1 MDVYTNLRLVEDPMT
16 SRKNGHTS
24 PEQTAE
30 HRSRRR
36 WLSILAKAKIAD
48 LESLFNNLPNKPEWT
63 VIRAPETGMIM
74 ARGRAGG
81 TGQRFNLGEVTVT
94 RCAVRLDY
102 GAAGHGYVMGRDRR
116 HAELVAVVD
125 AMMQIPSRR
134 DALESAVIA
143 PLAMRQADFHELAA
157 RKVASTKVDFFT
169 MVRGD

>member
-1 MDVYTNLRLVEDPMT
+1 MT
-16 SRKNGHTS
+16 SRKIGYTS

-30 HRSRRR
+30 KRSRQR
-36 WLSILAKAKIAD
+36 WLSILAKADITD
-48 LESLFNNLPNKPEWT
+48 LESLYNNLPSKPDWT
-63 VIRAPETGMIM
+63 VIRAPEVGMIM

-102 GAAGHGYVMGRDRR
+102 GATGHGYVMGRNRR

-134 DALESAVIA
+134 EALESALIA
-143 PLAMRQADFHELAA
+143 PLAMRQAQQHQKIA
-157 RKVASTKVDFFT
+157 RKVAATKVDFFT